1 MAKLKIGEVVK
12 GAEQLSLGIS
22 IVVAL
27 AIGAGLGFWVMKET
41 GWTWALF
48 AGFALGIAAAVLNV
62 KKAYDKQMKS
72 FEELKDESKFKP
84 VKSDKD
90 DEEDE

>member
-1 MAKLKIGEVVK
+1 MAKFKIGDVVK

-27 AIGAGLGFWVMKET
+27 VIGAGLGFWVMKET
-41 GWTWALF
+41 GWTWTLF

-62 KKAYDKQMKS
+62 KKAYNAQMKS

-84 VKSDKD
+84 AKGDNE
-90 DEEDE
+90 DEE